1 MITNYGMGYGESE
14 KFEALH
20 KAFNDSNFSS
30 GKFTHFAMWRVNT
43 VSNITSATMLVL
55 GGFAV
60 LRGYMSTGSFITLLS
75 TTSNFGVVTANIFRG
90 TFVFSYLRDFD
101 TLAAHHV

>member
-1 MITNYGMGYGESE
+1 MGYGESE

-43 VSNITSATMLVL
+43 VANVTSATMLVI

-60 LRGYMSTGSFITLLS
+60 LLGYMSTGSFITLLS

-90 TFVFSYLRDFD
+90 TFCFRIFAISTRSKRRAYDPELP
-101 TLAAHHV
+101 